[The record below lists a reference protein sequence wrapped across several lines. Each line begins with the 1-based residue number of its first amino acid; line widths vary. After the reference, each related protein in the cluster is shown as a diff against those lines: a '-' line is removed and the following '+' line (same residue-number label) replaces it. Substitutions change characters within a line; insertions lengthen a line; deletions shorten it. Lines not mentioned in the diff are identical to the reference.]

1 MRNVGLDEFIKIDF
15 RNKFNMSDL
24 GLVVGL
30 DSSWT
35 ELLKHKANAV
45 MRFCE
50 YCGERTGFVTDSPIS
65 LLLKGGRGS

>member
-35 ELLKHKANAV
+35 ELL
-45 MRFCE
+45 
-50 YCGERTGFVTDSPIS
+50 
-65 LLLKGGRGS
+65 